1 MENSLRYDGDS
12 KSLRIHAKEKIPL
25 ASKTLLQVHGELDT
39 GTGTP
44 SYLALIVRHFYPELS
59 ASMGFGIQL
68 NKDEKP
74 CYSLRGK
81 KAFPVT
87 ASGLVGINLK
97 GRFHFDK
104 EYKEARGAVELAWS
118 VLNFQK
124 DQDVRFKI
132 GFDICDQVPYF
143 QIREN
148 NWTLNADINDIKCN
162 TGDNLDSNVPYSL
175 LEMLQRYYNL
185 IHESLQLDIKCLGNQ
200 YLFLV

>member
-25 ASKTLLQVHGELDT
+25 ASKTLLQLSWQVHGELDT

-74 CYSLRGK
+74 CYSLQGK

-104 EYKEARGAVELAWS
+104 EYKE
-118 VLNFQK
+118 
-124 DQDVRFKI
+124 
-132 GFDICDQVPYF
+132 VPYF

-148 NWTLNADINDIKCN
+148 NWTLNADINGKW
-162 TGDNLDSNVPYSL
+162 NVRFDL
-175 LEMLQRYYNL
+175 
-185 IHESLQLDIKCLGNQ
+185 
-200 YLFLV
+200 

>member
-39 GTGTP
+39 GNGTP

-74 CYSLRGK
+74 SYSLRGK

-124 DQDVRFKI
+124 DQDVRIKI

-148 NWTLNADINDIKCN
+148 NWTLNADINGKW
-162 TGDNLDSNVPYSL
+162 NVRFDL
-175 LEMLQRYYNL
+175 
-185 IHESLQLDIKCLGNQ
+185 
-200 YLFLV
+200 